1 MSLNPF
7 VFFEPVKGPD
17 FSNRE
22 EIIHEISRITF
33 QSKQQGNVWVV
44 GERQVGKTSL
54 LQRIE
59 RLYQD
64 DHPIISLYG
73 TDQEFKV
80 LFIYFNCQIIRE
92 SNGFYQNL
100 TQCFAN
106 QFDFKIEEKDNPYA
120 SFITWL
126 KHIYERKYYIVF
138 LLDEFDAFIEKFTR
152 GSADDSA
159 HFLDTFNVLKQ
170 EIPGLKD
177 KQKAFGVV
185 CASNCTFGELTEN
198 MELSGSGLTFVQEI
212 ELPNFTEKQ
221 VFDMAS
227 QYLERNQI
235 QFSKSEIQFCYKM
248 THGYPL
254 FVQHLFSIMY
264 EEKTKKPD
272 GSDNDFLKVVK
283 SEYGKAFKK
292 TVEDWEKQKK
302 LPNRTKQK
310 LKNILK
316 ETKDDMKD
324 VASAVI
330 TKIIEGS

>member
-1 MSLNPF
+1 MIQNPF
-7 VFFEPVKGPD
+7 VYFEPVKGHD

-59 RLYQD
+59 RSYQD
-64 DHPIISLYG
+64 EHPIVNLYG
-73 TDQEFKV
+73 TGQEFKV

-106 QFDFKIEEKDNPYA
+106 QFDFKIEEKENPDA
-120 SFITWL
+120 TFINWL
-126 KHIYERKYYIVF
+126 KHIYEKKYYIVF

-152 GSADDSA
+152 RFADDAA

-170 EIPGLKD
+170 DIPGLKD
-177 KQKAFGVV
+177 KRKAFGVV
-185 CASNCTFGELTEN
+185 CASNCTYGELTEN
-198 MELSGSGLTFVQEI
+198 LDLSGSGLTFVQEI
-212 ELPNFTEKQ
+212 ELSNFTEKQ
-221 VFDMAS
+221 VFDMAN
-227 QYLERNQI
+227 QYLDGNPI
-235 QFSKSEIQFCYKM
+235 QFSESEIQFCYKM

-254 FVQHLFSIMY
+254 FAQHLFSIMY

-272 GSDNDFLKVVK
+272 RPDKDFLKVVK

-302 LPNRTKQK
+302 LTHRTKLK
-310 LKNILK
+310 LKAIL
-316 ETKDDMKD
+316 EDTKDEIKD
-324 VASAVI
+324 VASTVI